1 MTNIRRTIAIAVVA
15 MLMTACNGGGGAA
28 DEDIDFAQINPL
40 PEKRLLLPSIAQA
53 DNTFNSVHHAGSGVC
68 SECHNDDEMVVPTD
82 SGVDKN
88 VSIGMAWRTSVMANG
103 TRDPYWHA
111 VVAWE
116 LDEFPMLEDTI
127 NDKCTVCHAPMAH
140 DYAQKEGLTLRLF
153 DDVETG
159 EPGIYFWDRP
169 ARDATAEDGS
179 ELVRTEEE
187 QIGDTL
193 FDHAMDGI
201 SCSLCHQMDGGN
213 FGTEQSFTGGYE
225 ILDARDLDNRPA
237 YGQYPNPDAAY
248 MNAQT
253 ARPAQGIPGFL
264 AQQSAHIS
272 TSETCAV
279 CHNLNIQP
287 VDTAGVPLE
296 DGVHFAEQANYTEW
310 LLSDYR
316 TGGPLEASCQDCHMP
331 KLDTPVIMASGS
343 GSVPREDFA
352 EHTFL
357 GANTVMQTMF
367 RDFSEELGI
376 PADIT
381 AADFDE
387 SIERNREFLRTS
399 ANVEITNLERTLL
412 ETPVS
417 EAEPNTEGEAE
428 SGAEG
433 DPEPGTEG
441 DAETE
446 QTAEGEEAAA
456 VEPVEAMEQL
466 SFDVVIENK
475 AGHKLPTGYH
485 SRRVYLHVIVTS
497 DEGIVWQS
505 GKIDEAGRIA
515 GLSEDTNS
523 HSWELHYD
531 VITDPSQVQVYQA
544 VVGNSDGDRTASLVN
559 GNHYLKD
566 NRILPKGYD
575 KAAVANGNDQLPSF
589 GTFGAALDDNDFD
602 GGSDTVTYRPRVPAG
617 RDYQVLVELRYQPMA
632 YGHLQELFLKSDRL
646 DVMDMFRTIY
656 DATELRDEV
665 IGTDT
670 VRFDAE

>member
-272 TSETCAV
+272 TSET
-279 CHNLNIQP
+279 
-287 VDTAGVPLE
+287 
-296 DGVHFAEQANYTEW
+296 
-310 LLSDYR
+310 
-316 TGGPLEASCQDCHMP
+316 
-331 KLDTPVIMASGS
+331 LDTPVIMASGS

>member
-1 MTNIRRTIAIAVVA
+1 MTNARTSLFVA
-15 MLMTACNGGGGAA
+15 AAALLMAACNGGG
-28 DEDIDFAQINPL
+28 ESSNNLDFSQVDPL
-40 PEKRLLLPSIAQA
+40 PQKRNLLPSISQA
-53 DNTFNSVHHAGSGVC
+53 DATFNTVHHAGSEVC
-68 SECHNDDEMVVPTD
+68 SECHSSDEMTVPTD

-103 TRDPYWHA
+103 ARDPYWHA

-116 LDEFPMLEDTI
+116 LDEYPMLEDTI

-140 DYAQKEGLTLRLF
+140 DYAKKEGLTLRLF
-153 DDVETG
+153 DDIQTG
-159 EPGIYFWDRP
+159 EPGIYSWERP
-169 ARDATAEDGS
+169 
-179 ELVRTEEE
+179 ELDETEEGGIEPERSAE
-187 QIGDTL
+187 QLIGDTL

-213 FGTEQSFTGGYE
+213 FGTEDSFTGGYA
-225 ILDARDLDNRPA
+225 ILDARDLDSRPA
-237 YGQYPNPDAAY
+237 YGQYENPDAAY

-253 ARPAQGIPGFL
+253 ARPADDIPGFL
-264 AQQSAHIS
+264 AQQSPHIS
-272 TSETCAV
+272 TSETCAT

-287 VDTAGVPLE
+287 VDTNGVPLE

-331 KLDTPVIMASGS
+331 KLDTPVKIASGT
-343 GSVPREDFA
+343 GNFPREDFA

-376 PADIT
+376 PADIS

-387 SIERNREFLRTS
+387 SIKRNREFLRTS
-399 ANVEITNLERTLL
+399 ADLEVLNLER
-412 ETPVS
+412 EPVVVADTVTATEEEPAES
-417 EAEPNTEGEAE
+417 EATESEVVEGEA
-428 SGAEG
+428 A
-433 DPEPGTEG
+433 
-441 DAETE
+441 
-446 QTAEGEEAAA
+446 
-456 VEPVEAMEQL
+456 EAMEEL
-466 SFDVVIENK
+466 SFDVVIENN

-485 SRRVYLHVIVTS
+485 SRRVYVHVQISS
-497 DEGIVWQS
+497 DEGVVWQS
-505 GKIDEAGRIA
+505 GRIDEAGRIA
-515 GLSEDTNS
+515 GLSEDTNA

-531 VITDPSQVQVYQA
+531 VITDQSQVQVYQA
-544 VVGNSDGDRTASLVN
+544 VVGNSDGDRTPSLIN

-575 KAAVANGNDQLPSF
+575 KAAVANGAAQLPSF
-589 GTFGAALDDNDFD
+589 GTFGEAANDNDFD
-602 GGSDTVTYRPRVPAG
+602 GGTDTITYKARVPAG
-617 RDYQVLVELRYQPMA
+617 ADYRVLVELRYQPMA

-665 IGTDT
+665 IATKT
-670 VRFDAE
+670 VLLDAQ